1 MATKLSWTELRR
13 ALASRANVSE
23 KEANAFLTAL
33 NTQIIEALKI
43 DKQLKINGLGTF
55 KLQAV
60 APRKSV
66 NVKTGEE
73 ITIAGYNK
81 IVFLP
86 EAGVKELVEKNSAVS
101 QQPSDVN
108 QELDPIKKLGAQAEE
123 IVDILADLGQSP
135 NAPKEPEPVVEEKPA
150 EPIIEEKPVEPVV
163 EEKPAE
169 PIVEE
174 KPAEP
179 IVEEK
184 PVIEEKPKKKH
195 HFWRDTLICVIILL
209 ALLAAGYY
217 FLREEVSAW
226 IKDHIKIDKQT
237 EQVEKE
243 TTEEA
248 TKDDKTADYTE
259 EAEEVTEEAP
269 EETQEAAPEAE
280 EMDDAQPVEE
290 VAEEIIP
297 QRPVYNSFKQEE
309 VRQDSRLAW
318 ISYRYYKSKI
328 YWPYIYDANKEKLS
342 NPNIVRV
349 GQKLR
354 IPVLT
359 KEQLDTTNAQ
369 TRATIEFLRRE
380 AEEKMK

>member
-73 ITIAGYNK
+73 ITIPGYNK

-101 QQPSDVN
+101 HQPSDVS

-135 NAPKEPEPVVEEKPA
+135 NASKEPEPIPEEKPAVPVVEEKPA
-150 EPIIEEKPVEPVV
+150 EPIVEEKPVEPV
-163 EEKPAE
+163 
-169 PIVEE
+169 VEE

-226 IKDHIKIDKQT
+226 IKDHIKIDKQS

-243 TTEEA
+243 ATEEA
-248 TKDDKTADYTE
+248 TKDDKTADYTN
-259 EAEEVTEEAP
+259 EANEVTEQAP
-269 EETQEAAPEAE
+269 EETQEAPEAE
-280 EMDDAQPVEE
+280 EINEIEPIEE
-290 VAEEIIP
+290 VVEEIIP
-297 QRPVYNSFKQEE
+297 QRPVYGSYKQEE

-328 YWPYIYDANKEKLS
+328 YWPYIYDANKEKLR